1 MALILVVDDDR
12 NVCRVLKDLL
22 ERAGFEVLTAP
33 DVDAAVPILKQQDL
47 DLIVTDL
54 KMPGKS
60 GMDLLSLCH
69 EARPAVPVIM
79 MTAYAD
85 VEAAVTAMKKG
96 AYDFI
101 TKPFDENELLN
112 VAKKAFGESKKNKE
126 LLSSYFDEA
135 SPFITEIIG
144 KTPVIQ
150 QVLRMAQKI
159 ARTDSTVL
167 ITGETGVGK
176 ELIARAIHSASQRK
190 SHPFVK
196 VNCAAIPD
204 TLLESELFGHE
215 KGAFTGAV
223 TNKPGRFE
231 IAHQGTLFLDEIGE
245 IPLHL
250 QTKLLGVLQDKSFER
265 LGGVK
270 TMKVDVRI
278 ITATNQDLSSAV
290 QSGTFRSDLFY
301 RLNVVPIHVPPLR
314 ERKDDLIPLLN
325 YLLDKFASKYGKKIG
340 AISPEVMATFI
351 NYDWPGNI
359 RELENVMERMVVMS
373 ETDSLSLDQV
383 PPEIRGVVSTTEA
396 STLKEKIETLSQVTE
411 KQMIIDA
418 LNKTHQNRTQA
429 AKLLGISRRTLQNK
443 IKEYGL

>member
-1 MALILVVDDDR
+1 VV
-12 NVCRVLKDLL
+12 
-22 ERAGFEVLTAP
+22 
-33 DVDAAVPILKQQDL
+33 
-47 DLIVTDL
+47 
-54 KMPGKS
+54 
-60 GMDLLSLCH
+60 
-69 EARPAVPVIM
+69 
-79 MTAYAD
+79 
-85 VEAAVTAMKKG
+85 
-96 AYDFI
+96 
-101 TKPFDENELLN
+101 
-112 VAKKAFGESKKNKE
+112 KKAFAESTKNKE

-135 SPFITEIIG
+135 SPFITEVIG
-144 KTPVIQ
+144 QTPVIQ
-150 QVLRMAQKI
+150 HVLRMAQKI
-159 ARTDSTVL
+159 AGTDSTVL

-231 IAHQGTLFLDEIGE
+231 IAHLGTLFLDEIGE

-270 TMKVDVRI
+270 TIKIDVRI
-278 ITATNQDLSSAV
+278 ITATNQDLSSSV

-301 RLNVVPIHVPPLR
+301 RLNVVPIHIPPLR
-314 ERKDDLIPLLN
+314 ERKDDLIPLGN
-325 YLLDKFASKYGKKIG
+325 CLLDKFASKYRKKIG
-340 AISPEVMATFI
+340 AIPPEVMATFT

-373 ETDSLSLDQV
+373 ETDLLSLDQV
-383 PPEIRGVVSTTEA
+383 PPEIRGMVSTTEA

-418 LNKTHQNRTQA
+418 LNKTNQNRTQA

>member
-314 ERKDDLIPLLN
+314 ERKDDLIPLVN